1 MYITSPKITIYIVKI
16 NLIFKIF
23 CAEIKTDCWILF
35 MEPEIFDSKNGNL
48 SGIK

>member
-23 CAEIKTDCWILF
+23 CAEIKTDVKMHLLDPVHGARDF
-35 MEPEIFDSKNGNL
+35 
-48 SGIK
+48 